1 MLQTTDL
8 QFAYGKNVLL
18 RFPDILLQQGE
29 HWLLLGESGSGKTTM
44 LHLLGGLLS
53 PQQGK
58 ICIGD
63 TDIAQLSASRLD
75 RFRGQHIGIVFQKS
89 HFIRSLTVAENLLL
103 AQKLAHAPLDR
114 ARVASLLER
123 LQLGHKMHSKPS
135 QLSIGEQQRA
145 AIARALINQPN
156 LILADEPTSALDDHN
171 SAAVATLLEE
181 EAKAAGAT
189 LLVVTHDK
197 RLKDRFPQQ
206 IQLAA
211 L

>member
-8 QFAYGKNVLL
+8 QFTYGKNALL

-29 HWLLLGESGSGKTTM
+29 HWLLLGESGSGKTTL

-75 RFRGQHIGIVFQKS
+75 QFRGQHIGIVFQKS

-114 ARVASLLER
+114 TRVASLLER

>member
-8 QFAYGKNVLL
+8 QFAYGKNAVL
-18 RFPDILLQQGE
+18 RFPDILLRQGE
-29 HWLLLGESGSGKTTM
+29 HWLLLGESGSGKTTL

-114 ARVASLLER
+114 ARVAALLER
-123 LQLGHKMHSKPS
+123 LQLGHKLHSKAS

-171 SAAVATLLEE
+171 SSAVATLLEE

>member
-8 QFAYGKNVLL
+8 QFSYGNNALL
-18 RFPDILLQQGE
+18 RFPDIQLHQGE
-29 HWLLLGESGSGKTTM
+29 HWLLLGESGSGKTTL

-58 ICIGD
+58 IYIGD

-89 HFIRSLTVAENLLL
+89 HFIRSLTIAENLLL
-103 AQKLAHAPLDR
+103 SQKLARTSLDR
-114 ARVASLLER
+114 ARVTALLER
-123 LQLGHKMHSKPS
+123 LQLGHKLHSKPS

-171 SAAVATLLEE
+171 SMAVATLLEE